1 MQEEIEALG
10 NIYETVGTFL
20 VTYSFQILGAIII
33 LLIGWWLA
41 NRLGDLILRVCS
53 RHRLDITLSKFF
65 ANVARILVLVFVVIL
80 ALNKFGISIAPFVA
94 AVGAVAFGATLALQG
109 SLSGLGAHRRAA
121 VCGRR
126 HDTYPGRQR
135 SGRGNPARLY
145 PLK

>member
-10 NIYETVGTFL
+10 NIYETAGTFL

-53 RHRLDITLSKFF
+53 RHRLDITLLKFF

-94 AVGAVAFGATLALQG
+94 AVGATLALQG

-121 VCGRR
+121 RLWSATRYVSRASAV
-126 HDTYPGRQR
+126 R
-135 SGRGNPARLY
+135 SRKSGSVIPS
-145 PLK
+145 